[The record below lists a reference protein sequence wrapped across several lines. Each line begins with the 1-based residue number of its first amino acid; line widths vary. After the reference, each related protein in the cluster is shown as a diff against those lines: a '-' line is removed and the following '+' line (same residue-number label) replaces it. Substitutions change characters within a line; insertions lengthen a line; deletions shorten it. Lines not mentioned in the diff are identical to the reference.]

1 MNNEADSKKVWRILI
16 VDDHAVMREGIAAI
30 LTKEPDLEV
39 CGEAESPSEALERL
53 EAAAPDLAIV
63 DLSLKEGSG
72 LELIKDLHARRPDLP
87 VLVLSMHDEAVY
99 AERALHAGARGYLMK
114 QESSAKVVQGV
125 RDLLQ
130 GRPYFSKAV
139 AERVVLKAVE
149 GRRQKPSDP
158 LESLTDRELEVFIHV
173 GKGLKPRQIA
183 EVMNLSVK
191 TVETYSMRIKQKLGL
206 SDASEL
212 LQRAIQ
218 WAKNQDPV

>member
-1 MNNEADSKKVWRILI
+1 MTSESNLNKTWRILI

-30 LTKEPDLEV
+30 LNKEPDLAV
-39 CGEAESPSEALERL
+39 CGEAESPAEALERL
-53 EAAAPDLAIV
+53 EAAGPDLAIV

-72 LELIKDLHARRPDLP
+72 LDLIKDLHARRPDLP
-87 VLVLSMHDEAVY
+87 VLVLSMHDESIY
-99 AERALHAGARGYLMK
+99 AARVLHAGARGYLMK

-125 RDLLQ
+125 RELLQ
-130 GRPYFSKAV
+130 GRPYFSKAI

-158 LESLTDRELEVFIHV
+158 MESLTDRELEVFIHI

-218 WAKNQDPV
+218 WAKSQDSV